1 LFFVFCFL
9 FLVFGVVQEEWV
21 DVRWDNGDQNSYRYL
36 GEHIDLEVVSGSVPS
51 LPSIAFVPSVASVPS
66 STPSGGFELLKS
78 GTRVRRG
85 RDWKWGDQDGG
96 SGNLGTVT
104 KDQSPDVCS
113 SFFIESNLF
122 FS

>member
-1 LFFVFCFL
+1 M
-9 FLVFGVVQEEWV
+9 QEEWV

-36 GEHIDLEVVSGSVPS
+36 GEHMDIEVDPNAPPPLETFG
-51 LPSIAFVPSVASVPS
+51 AN
-66 STPSGGFELLKS
+66 LLKS

-85 RDWKWGDQDGG
+85 RDWKWDDQDGG

-104 KDQSPDVCS
+104 KDQSPGVCS

>member
-1 LFFVFCFL
+1 LFFPFFL
-9 FLVFGVVQEEWV
+9 LVFGVVQEEWV
-21 DVRWDNGDQNSYRYL
+21 DVRWDNGVQNSYRF
-36 GEHIDLEVVSGSVPS
+36 GQGIHIDLEVVSGSVPS
-51 LPSIAFVPSVASVPS
+51 VASVPP
-66 STPSGGFELLKS
+66 STPSGSSDLLKS

-85 RDWKWGDQDGG
+85 RDWKWDDQDGG

-104 KDQSPDVCS
+104 KDQSPGVCS